1 MAIIK
6 LEDLKKPLLAL
17 SDDVNRAEREMVA
30 NNDSY
35 SRRNHIRALFAMI
48 EGTIYILKQTV
59 LMAASSGPGPLS
71 IAELALLQ
79 EKTFYLTDR
88 GTIDVKDQFPKIKNN
103 LLFTKGCLEKAFG
116 YSLDLNATPKNWV
129 DFKDAIT
136 IRNRITH
143 PKGLQAFEVSKGES
157 ELAIRVSRWFD
168 AFVVD
173 WSKQFV
179 TTHPVDKGE
188 EARDNSKRDDYT
200 M

>member
-6 LEDLKKPLLAL
+6 LEDLKKPILAL
-17 SDDVNRAEREMVA
+17 SDDVNRAEKEMVA
-30 NNDSY
+30 NDDSY

-59 LMAASSGPGPLS
+59 LIAASSGPGPLS

-79 EKTFYLTDR
+79 EKNFFLTEK
-88 GTIDVKDQFPKIKNN
+88 GTPRVKDQFPKTKDN
-103 LLFTKGCLEKAFG
+103 LLFTKSCLEKAFG
-116 YSLDLNATPKNWV
+116 YSLDLNATPNNWK
-129 DFKDAIT
+129 DFKEAIA

-143 PKGLQAFEVSKGES
+143 PKGLQDFEVSKEES
-157 ELAIRVSRWFD
+157 ELAIKVGRWFD

-173 WSKQFV
+173 WFKQFL
-179 TTHPVDKGE
+179 TTHPMDKE
-188 EARDNSKRDDYT
+188 EGARDKSKRDDYT